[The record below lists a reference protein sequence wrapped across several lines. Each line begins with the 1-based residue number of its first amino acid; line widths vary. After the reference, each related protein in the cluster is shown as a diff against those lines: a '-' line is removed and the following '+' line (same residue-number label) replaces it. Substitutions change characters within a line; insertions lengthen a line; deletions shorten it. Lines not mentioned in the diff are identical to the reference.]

1 MHPKEGPLR
10 VHLLSPH
17 PFVLAELAGA
27 SSRQGLTVVPI
38 RLAYSLAASLPQ
50 FEAEHGSVCVLDAC
64 FPPATN
70 DALVSEV
77 VAAHLGI
84 RVIVVMETLT
94 AEQAVPLLRRG
105 VKGILTCAEAKQQ
118 LLAAITAVAKGGLWV
133 PREVLSTFLDGLL
146 GDASQA
152 TPLDP
157 RVAGLSRR
165 EMDVLDALLRNQSN
179 KEIAAR
185 LGISE
190 RTVKFHVS
198 NLLTKF
204 SVQRRA
210 DLIFLSLQPP
220 SLPG

>member
-1 MHPKEGPLR
+1 MHPKEEPLR

-17 PFVLAELAGA
+17 PFVLAELGGG
-27 SSRQGLTVVPI
+27 SSRQGLEVVPV
-38 RLAYSLAASLPQ
+38 RLAYSLAASLPA
-50 FEAEHGSVCVLDAC
+50 FDAEHGSVCVLDAC

-77 VAAHLGI
+77 VGAHPGI
-84 RVIVVMETLT
+84 RVIVVTEALT
-94 AEQAVPLLRRG
+94 ADQAVPLLRRG
-105 VKGILTCAEAKQQ
+105 VKGILAYAEAQQQ
-118 LLAAITAVAKGGLWV
+118 LLAVITAVAKGGLWV
-133 PREVLSTFLDGLL
+133 PREILSTFLDGLL
-146 GDASQA
+146 GESVPASPPDA
-152 TPLDP
+152 

-165 EMDVLDALLRNQSN
+165 EVDVLDALLRNQSN
-179 KEIAAR
+179 KEIASR
-185 LGISE
+185 LNISE

-220 SLPG
+220 SSPA